1 MRNVFVCGCIGYD
14 SELFTKSYEEILLEI
29 FENPSDYSIFVRIK
43 VETNLYICCSR
54 MIEICYRIHR
64 WYFYNKTCS
73 KQSNSMCVSCFSL
86 LKFGF
91 KEICKVCICPLQVK
105 LLPFLIKIK

>member
-1 MRNVFVCGCIGYD
+1 MKNVFVCGCIGFD

-43 VETNLYICCSR
+43 VDTNLYICCSR

-64 WYFYNKTCS
+64 WFFNNKTCC
-73 KQSNSMCVSCFSL
+73 KQHNMYVSCFDL
-86 LKFGF
+86 LKYGF
-91 KEICKVCICPLQVK
+91 KSICNVCICPLQVK